1 MIWGS
6 RSQLARCEFHC
17 HRLRPRCRCETFWG
31 GTGAVLD
38 THAVQVPSGKRT
50 KKRTGKSPSLIF
62 KFGKSTTNEVFSIV
76 LLNYQRVP
84 GRLGSCAHCD
94 LGLLTNRVLRGST
107 PKDYLDAIGRSSSR
121 PIFCRFHVVFFWWV
135 YQRNAGKELYLY
147 LYIYI
152 WDIHT
157 SRSQK
162 ETCSKPK
169 KCRLMIEST
178 IYCVF
183 ATLMFDILMVGIPPW
198 CPGSWCPQGMFKG
211 LCDHVSHFFENP
223 ASFWDELDKT
233 NSREWEREKNK

>member
-1 MIWGS
+1 M
-6 RSQLARCEFHC
+6 
-17 HRLRPRCRCETFWG
+17 
-31 GTGAVLD
+31 LD

-147 LYIYI
+147 LYIYMRHPYFTFTKR
-152 WDIHT
+152 DMQQA
-157 SRSQK
+157 QK
-162 ETCSKPK
+162 MS
-169 KCRLMIEST
+169 I
-178 IYCVF
+178 
-183 ATLMFDILMVGIPPW
+183 D
-198 CPGSWCPQGMFKG
+198 
-211 LCDHVSHFFENP
+211 D
-223 ASFWDELDKT
+223 
-233 NSREWEREKNK
+233 

>member
-121 PIFCRFHVVFFWWV
+121 PIFCRFHVVFFLVGVPKKRW
-135 YQRNAGKELYLY
+135 QGTISIS

-152 WDIHT
+152 YMRHPYFTFTKRDMQQAQKMSIDDWIDDI
-157 SRSQK
+157 
-162 ETCSKPK
+162 
-169 KCRLMIEST
+169 L
-178 IYCVF
+178 CVCHINVWYF
-183 ATLMFDILMVGIPPW
+183 NGRDPTLMPWKLMSSRYVQRSVWSCFPFFWKPCFILRWIG
-198 CPGSWCPQGMFKG
+198 
-211 LCDHVSHFFENP
+211 
-223 ASFWDELDKT
+223 
-233 NSREWEREKNK
+233 